1 MDNLSIVIYSAN
13 FGNYREELKNG
24 IDNIFFENGIDYI
37 FFTDNKEI
45 KSEYWNIIYVDLQP
59 ELEFIDAFRHTSK
72 YIKFL
77 VPEIIKK
84 YDIIIWIDT
93 KNLDKIFFDKNQIIK
108 LFYNKNNIFF
118 IKHECRINAQ
128 EELEATIYY
137 RMEHFDNG
145 NIFLNE
151 IRNINFTAC
160 LPDTTC
166 IVYMNTLDNIL
177 LLRDVYDTL
186 ILKGLRRDQN
196 VIQYVWLKNN
206 YEDKISYFNI
216 VDLQHIKVIDELI
229 KEIL

>member
-13 FGNYREELKNG
+13 FGNYREEFKNG
-24 IDNIFFENGIDYI
+24 IDNIFFEDGIDYI

-45 KSEYWNIIYVDLQP
+45 KSEHWNIIYLDLQP

-77 VPEIIKK
+77 VSEIIKK

-108 LFYNKNNIFF
+108 LFNNKNNIFF

-128 EELEATIYY
+128 EELEATLILKF
-137 RMEHFDNG
+137 EHLDNG

-151 IRNINFTAC
+151 IRNINFSTC

-166 IVYMNTLDNIL
+166 IVYGNILDNIS
-177 LLRDVYDTL
+177 LLRDIYDTL
-186 ILKGLRRDQN
+186 IFKGLRRDQN

-206 YEDKISYFNI
+206 YEDKISYFNF
-216 VDLQHIKVIDELI
+216 VDL
-229 KEIL
+229 